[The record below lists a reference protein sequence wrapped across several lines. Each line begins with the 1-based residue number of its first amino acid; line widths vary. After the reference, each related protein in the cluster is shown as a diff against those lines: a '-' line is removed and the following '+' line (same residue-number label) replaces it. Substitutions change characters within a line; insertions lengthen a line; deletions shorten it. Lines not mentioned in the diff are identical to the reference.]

1 MLKTKE
7 EVNKYI
13 KQVVDLNGWEQPH
26 RPRINIVTDM
36 QIDNQ
41 GIFAIHDIEE
51 SKCKEESDRKAL
63 VRCKFRLPVG
73 GNFILKAMQNLQDR
87 FYNYNDIA
95 HVYFITYNLPGLPEG
110 EYVRENSDGSL
121 DLRLYVRYDEF

>member
-13 KQVVDLNGWEQPH
+13 KQLVDLNGWEQPH

-63 VRCKFRLPVG
+63 VRCKFRWFFRSKVVC
-73 GNFILKAMQNLQDR
+73 K
-87 FYNYNDIA
+87 
-95 HVYFITYNLPGLPEG
+95 V
-110 EYVRENSDGSL
+110 
-121 DLRLYVRYDEF
+121 